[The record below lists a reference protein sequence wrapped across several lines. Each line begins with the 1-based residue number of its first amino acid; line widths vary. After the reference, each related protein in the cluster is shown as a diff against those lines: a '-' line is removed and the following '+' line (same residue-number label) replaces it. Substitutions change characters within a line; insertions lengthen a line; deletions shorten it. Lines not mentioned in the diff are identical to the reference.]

1 MAAGMYKLSGD
12 AGLDGIALGCG
23 RGLEGQEIKA

>member
-1 MAAGMYKLSGD
+1 MVAGMYKLSGD